1 MGPPPTPPPALPVGE
16 GLEVMVVDLRCEA
29 AAEGLGAEVAGEDD
43 PGLGTLAG
51 GPGWDAL

>member
-1 MGPPPTPPPALPVGE
+1 MGPPTPPGLPVGE